1 LERPSLNEKAEPPMH
16 TKRVGRTIL
25 VVDDDALILQCV
37 RRILE
42 QASYVVLTSPS
53 GDHALD
59 IIERGDARVDLVVTD
74 IVMPAS
80 IDGLTL
86 AARIRQ
92 RKATLPVLFIT
103 GSVSEDDDYVAPIAR
118 KKLLLRKPFSP
129 RQLVEFI
136 DLHFVENR
144 L

>member
-1 LERPSLNEKAEPPMH
+1 MH
-16 TKRVGRTIL
+16 TKRIGRTIL

-42 QASYVVLTSPS
+42 QASYVVRTSQS

-59 IIERGDARVDLVVTD
+59 IIERGDASVDLMVTD
-74 IVMPAS
+74 IVMPGS
-80 IDGLTL
+80 IDGFSL
-86 AARIRQ
+86 AAEIRQ
-92 RKATLPVLFIT
+92 KEAKLPVLFIT
-103 GSVSEDDDYVAPIAR
+103 GTLSEDDPHVASLTR

-136 DLHFVENR
+136 DLHFAENG
-144 L
+144 LEGPAH

>member
-1 LERPSLNEKAEPPMH
+1 METGRHDILITDAQQRIC
-16 TKRVGRTIL
+16 RTIL

-53 GDHALD
+53 GDHALE

-74 IVMPAS
+74 IVMPGS
-80 IDGLTL
+80 IDGFTL
-86 AARIRQ
+86 AAKIRQ
-92 RKATLPVLFIT
+92 RGAKPPVLFIT
-103 GSVSEDDDYVAPIAR
+103 GTLSEDDEYVAPIAR
-118 KKLLLRKPFSP
+118 KRLLLRKPFSP

-136 DLHFVENR
+136 DFAFR
-144 L
+144 

>member
-1 LERPSLNEKAEPPMH
+1 MH